1 MGSDT
6 LIMNDYLNKDQE
18 DSKRES
24 RTNPEAMSFGI
35 RNNPNRNTANFDK
48 RQTEDTR
55 TDPSLTNS
63 NASDDD
69 SNQ

>member
-6 LIMNDYLNKDQE
+6 LVMNDYLNKDQ
-18 DSKRES
+18 DPKRES

-35 RNNPNRNTANFDK
+35 RNNPNRDTANFDK
-48 RQTEDTR
+48 KQSEDSR

-63 NASDDD
+63 NASDD